1 MKILVLAPE
10 SEQSD
15 AIKNTLSAKKHDVQL
30 VLDKD
35 QFVERVAEE
44 AFDVVI
50 MDPDPLPSAVDIVAQ
65 AKRRTKKYLYY
76 FLLSSKTSR
85 EDALKD
91 GVNELISP
99 AGFENE
105 IDQKL
110 ADASHFL
117 ELVERI
123 GNENEDFPSAGG
135 VIAKSAFNQLFLSS
149 IDRAERYGERSFVLF
164 ISLSNYQEI
173 IDMDGP
179 YASEHAVAHLS
190 KFLVRIR
197 RQSDII
203 GQTGKNEFALL
214 LQRPN
219 YETEPMDAANR
230 FGDTLE
236 AWEDPD
242 AFSMSPMEFSVSL
255 VDLPNGSQVVKHRIH
270 KERSI

>member
-1 MKILVLAPE
+1 MKILILAPE
-10 SEQSD
+10 SEQSERM
-15 AIKNTLSAKKHDVQL
+15 KETLTGKQHDVQI
-30 VLDKD
+30 VANKD
-35 QFVERVAEE
+35 QLVERVSQE
-44 AFDVVI
+44 AFDVVMI
-50 MDPDPLPSAVDIVAQ
+50 DPAPAPSAVDIVAQ
-65 AKRRTKKYLYY
+65 AKRRTKKFLYY
-76 FLLSSKTSR
+76 FLLSANASR

-91 GVNELISP
+91 GVNELLSP
-99 AGFENE
+99 AGFDQD

-110 ADASHFL
+110 ADARHFL
-117 ELVERI
+117 DLVERI
-123 GNENEDFPSAGG
+123 GNESEDFPSAGG

-203 GQTGKNEFALL
+203 GQTAKNEFALL

-236 AWEDPD
+236 AWEDAD

-270 KERSI
+270 KERSV